1 MKKIISLTLALV
13 LVLGLSVTAF
23 AAENGIGNGGT
34 ASIDISATYKAG
46 AAADDVVSV
55 DISWGAMTFEYT
67 DGTVGRWDPATHSY
81 GPKANGTW
89 AASDNAITVTN
100 HSNVGVMAGFS
111 YTQAVATVSGTFSAS
126 ELTLASA
133 EGTAVDAAPT
143 GSVTLTLGGTMNE
156 ADAGKVGTVTV
167 SIAQNQF

>member
-13 LVLGLSVTAF
+13 LILSLSVTAF

-55 DISWGAMTFEYT
+55 DIAWGAMTFEYT
-67 DGTVGRWDPATHSY
+67 DGAVGRWDPATHSY

-89 AASDNAITVTN
+89 SASDNAITVTN
-100 HSNVGVMAGFS
+100 HSNVGVKAGFS
-111 YTQAVATVSGTFSAS
+111 YTQAVATVNGTFSAS

-143 GSVTLTLGGTMNE
+143 GSVTLTLGGTMTE
-156 ADAGKVGTVTV
+156 SGKVGTVTV
-167 SIAQNQF
+167 SIAQN